1 MSTISLFP
9 PIGASSSA
17 PATVQYAGAQLDSFG
32 RLRVSQPDT
41 LFDSQNRYG
50 ADTQFD
56 TSTGTG
62 GSTTAL
68 TDESSVQMS
77 VTTTS
82 GSFAYRQSYRSFAY
96 QPGKSLLVLA
106 TFVMNAGKTG
116 LRQRVGYFNT
126 QNGVFFQQDGTSRSF
141 VLRSSVTGSAS
152 DARTVTQA
160 NWNGDKLNGTGPSG
174 LTLDVSKAQ
183 ILFMDFEWLGV
194 GSVRCGFVINGQY
207 IICHTFE
214 NANQIANVY
223 MTTATLP
230 IRYEIENTGAT
241 ASASSMKQICSSVM
255 SEGGYSAVVAPS
267 LARRTTILSSI
278 GTTFVPLVSIRLKA
292 SRTGAVVLPYL
303 INCLPTSTANYEFA
317 LVKNATLTSAS
328 WNNTS
333 SPNVEFDVASTS
345 MTGGTIVQSDF
356 VSSSNQSAAAVTGPT
371 GYNYDLQLGATVG
384 GTSDIYTLGVR
395 VLSGSSGDAIGSI
408 AFYDLTRGG

>member
-1 MSTISLFP
+1 
-9 PIGASSSA
+9 
-17 PATVQYAGAQLDSFG
+17 
-32 RLRVSQPDT
+32 
-41 LFDSQNRYG
+41 
-50 ADTQFD
+50 
-56 TSTGTG
+56 
-62 GSTTAL
+62 
-68 TDESSVQMS
+68 
-77 VTTTS
+77 
-82 GSFAYRQSYRSFAY
+82 
-96 QPGKSLLVLA
+96 
-106 TFVMNAGKTG
+106 
-116 LRQRVGYFNT
+116 
-126 QNGVFFQQDGTSRSF
+126 
-141 VLRSSVTGSAS
+141 
-152 DARTVTQA
+152 
-160 NWNGDKLNGTGPSG
+160 
-174 LTLDVSKAQ
+174 
-183 ILFMDFEWLGV
+183 MDFEWLGV